1 MSILFLGSQAEKLAL
16 FRSELSSV
24 HQVCQQTCV
33 FFFFVTK
40 VPGFIF
46 VHEKDSCCGYGMAV
60 LSRKAFYTPICVGGF
75 SSHGAS
81 E

>member
-1 MSILFLGSQAEKLAL
+1 MSISIIGSKAEKLAL

-33 FFFFVTK
+33 FFFATK
-40 VPGFIF
+40 VPESIF

-60 LSRKAFYTPICVGGF
+60 LSRKAFYTPVCVGGF
-75 SSHGAS
+75 SRHGAS